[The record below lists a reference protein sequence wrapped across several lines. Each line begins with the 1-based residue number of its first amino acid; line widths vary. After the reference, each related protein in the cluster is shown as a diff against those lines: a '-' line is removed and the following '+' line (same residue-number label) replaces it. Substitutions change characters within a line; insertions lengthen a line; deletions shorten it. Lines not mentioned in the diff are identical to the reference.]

1 MRKYL
6 IKRIAQNVLTFF
18 LFLTM
23 IYFLMDAMPGDYADI
38 YLNDPRLTAEQR
50 AVLRQ
55 RMGLDRPVYERYAKW
70 MINFFKGDFGTSFSN
85 FPRPVLDVL
94 AERAPRTLLLF
105 LTAAVVS
112 FYTGFLTG
120 KVLSWRRGGFI
131 EYATTLGGVGLY
143 TVFTPWFGL
152 MMIYIFAY
160 GLDLVPIGKFVTVD
174 LWSGAPFDTNYVIVR
189 LLLTGV
195 VGAFVL
201 LVWLVLTQQVDPDKR
216 TLVRWLG
223 VGGLLAIIVVYWAFF
238 TGGAVPYM
246 LDIVWH
252 LALPVLTLTLI
263 SFAGTMLLTRN
274 SMLETLR
281 EDYILTARAKGLPEK
296 TVRDKHAARNAMLP
310 VVTSLV
316 FSLAFALDGGVIT
329 ETVFSWPG
337 MGRTIVTAVGT
348 SDIPT
353 AIGGLVFTGALALT
367 AHLVADILYVYL
379 DPRVRYA

>member
-6 IKRIAQNVLTFF
+6 IKRIAQNVFTFF
-18 LFLTM
+18 LFLTLV
-23 IYFLMDAMPGDYADI
+23 YVLLDAQPGDYADI
-38 YLNDPRLTAEQR
+38 YISDPRLTAVQR
-50 AVLRQ
+50 QALRQ
-55 RMGLDRPVYERYAKW
+55 RLGLDKPVLERYGIW
-70 MINFFKGDFGTSFSN
+70 MVNFFKGDLGDSFSQGK
-85 FPRPVLDVL
+85 PVLEVIE
-94 AERAPRTLLLF
+94 ERAPRTLLLF
-105 LTAAVVS
+105 LTATVVA
-112 FYTGFLTG
+112 FYMGFVTG

-152 MMIYIFAY
+152 MMIYLFAY
-160 GLDLVPIGKFVTVD
+160 GLGLFPIAKFITVD
-174 LWSGAPFDTNYVIVR
+174 LWSGAPFEANYVIFR
-189 LLLTGV
+189 LLLTGL
-195 VGAFVL
+195 VGALAL
-201 LVWLVLTQQVDPDKR
+201 LIWLASIQRVGPNKR

-223 VGGLLAIIVVYWAFF
+223 VVGLLGAIVAYWVFLS
-238 TGGAVPYM
+238 GGAVIYA
-246 LDIVWH
+246 LDILWH
-252 LALPVLTLTLI
+252 LCLPVMTLALI

-281 EDYILTARAKGLPEK
+281 EDYILTARAKGLSEK
-296 TVRDKHAARNAMLP
+296 VVRDKHAARNAMLP
-310 VVTSLV
+310 VMTALV

-337 MGRTIVTAVGT
+337 MGRMIVGAVAS

-353 AIGGLVFTGALALT
+353 AIGGLVFTAALALT

>member
-1 MRKYL
+1 L
-6 IKRIAQNVLTFF
+6 IKRIAQNVFTFF

-38 YLNDPRLTAEQR
+38 YLNDPRLTPQQR
-50 AVLRQ
+50 AILRQ
-55 RMGLDRPVYERYAKW
+55 NLGLDKPVYERYAKW
-70 MINFFKGDFGTSFSN
+70 IINFFRGDFGTSFSN
-85 FPRPVLDVL
+85 FPRPVLDVI

-105 LTAAVVS
+105 LTATVVS

-120 KVLSWRRGGFI
+120 KVLSWQRGGI
-131 EYATTLGGVGLY
+131 VEYTTTLGGVALY
-143 TVFTPWFGL
+143 TVFTPWFAL

-160 GLDLVPIGKFVTVD
+160 GLDLVPIGKFITVD
-174 LWSGAPFDTNYVIVR
+174 LWSAAPFSTNYVIVR
-189 LLLTGV
+189 ALLTGV
-195 VGAFVL
+195 VGALSL
-201 LVWLVLTQQVDPDKR
+201 LAWLALTQRTDPDKR
-216 TLVRWLG
+216 KLVRWLG

-238 TGGAVPYM
+238 TQGAVPYL

-379 DPRVRYA
+379 DPRVRYS